1 MDFYDHMKEEQKLL
15 HLSYQESLR
24 QKNERMDVWDP
35 YDKTAENSQI
45 KELIKHP
52 VAGLKGWSGIIG
64 PGILTVFYFF
74 LFFLL
79 LSGCYYFKKEK
90 INNNEIII
98 TDLPP
103 LEPVVDKNNIIAC
116 IKLLPECDA

>member
-1 MDFYDHMKEEQKLL
+1 ME
-15 HLSYQESLR
+15 
-24 QKNERMDVWDP
+24 VWDP

-45 KELIKHP
+45 KKPLEHP
-52 VAGLKGWSGIIG
+52 VAGLKAWSGIIG
-64 PGILTVFYFF
+64 PGILTIIYFF

-79 LSGCYYFKKEK
+79 LSGCSYFKKEK

-103 LEPVVDKNNIIAC
+103 LEPVEPIIDKINIIAC
-116 IKLLPECDA
+116 IKLLPECDDQ

>member
-1 MDFYDHMKEEQKLL
+1 
-15 HLSYQESLR
+15 
-24 QKNERMDVWDP
+24 MDVWDP

-45 KELIKHP
+45 KKPIKHP
-52 VAGLKGWSGIIG
+52 VAGLKGWGGIIG

-79 LSGCYYFKKEK
+79 LSGCSHFKKEK

-103 LEPVVDKNNIIAC
+103 LEPVVDKINIIAC

>member
-1 MDFYDHMKEEQKLL
+1 MMG
-15 HLSYQESLR
+15 
-24 QKNERMDVWDP
+24 VWDT

-45 KELIKHP
+45 KKP
-52 VAGLKGWSGIIG
+52 VERPVVGLKGWSGIIG

-79 LSGCYYFKKEK
+79 LSGCSYFKKEK

-103 LEPVVDKNNIIAC
+103 LEPVVDKINVIAC
-116 IKLLPECDA
+116 IKLLPECNNKNK